1 MDTRTQTPPRPAT
14 APSPELS
21 SDDITAVVQ
30 EASRLHGQEIKQHG
44 APSLTRVE
52 DAFALAEELG
62 IPEEHVRAALAQRK
76 EQKSVAAG
84 GFFRPLLFG
93 AAGGLGATVLLTLLG
108 SPLLVS
114 ILLGALAAGGVFGI
128 AALVDLMKRNPQ
140 KSDGPAPVPGTCR
153 VCFRPA
159 HTPQSTFCEEH
170 RYKV

>member
-1 MDTRTQTPPRPAT
+1 MDTRTQNPRPRPAS
-14 APSPELS
+14 ASPELS

-30 EASRLHGQEIKQHG
+30 EASRLHGQEIKQQG

-62 IPEEHVRAALAQRK
+62 IPEEHVRAALARRQ
-76 EQKSVAAG
+76 EQKSIAAG
-84 GFFRPLLFG
+84 GFARPLLFG
-93 AAGGLGATVLLTLLG
+93 AAGGLGTAVLLTLAG
-108 SPLLVS
+108 SPLLVTV
-114 ILLGALAAGGVFGI
+114 LVAAVVAGGIFGI

-140 KSDGPAPVPGTCR
+140 KSEGPAPVPGTCR

-170 RYKV
+170 RYKA

>member
-1 MDTRTQTPPRPAT
+1 METRTQTPPRPAP

-30 EASRLHGQEIKQHG
+30 EASRLHGQEIKQQG

-62 IPEEHVRAALAQRK
+62 IPEEHVRAALARRQ
-76 EQKSVAAG
+76 EQKSIAAG
-84 GFFRPLLFG
+84 GFARPLLFG
-93 AAGGLGATVLLTLLG
+93 AAGGVGTAVLLTLAG
-108 SPLLVS
+108 SPLLVTV
-114 ILLGALAAGGVFGI
+114 LVAAVVAGGIFGI

-140 KSDGPAPVPGTCR
+140 KSEGPAPVPGTCR

-159 HTPQSTFCEEH
+159 HTPQSTVCEEH
-170 RYKV
+170 RYKA